1 MVSYINEWI
10 VREYSELVKDQD
22 GVVLLGV
29 ESLTVEEAQTLR
41 NDVRETG
48 AQLVLGKKRL
58 VRVALREVGIEL
70 EEGAWSEGSTVL
82 LVGDTE
88 SAISAAKTIE
98 KIYKGAEGDDRK
110 VTYRGAYF
118 DGTVMNAKEAASIA
132 GMPDRQTLR
141 AMMAGV
147 LSAPAR
153 KLATVLNEV
162 GASTTRCVQA
172 RVDQGDA
179 A

>member
-22 GVVLLGV
+22 GVVLLSV
-29 ESLTVEEAQTLR
+29 ESLTVEEAQSLR
-41 NDVRETG
+41 NQVRETG
-48 AQLVLGKKRL
+48 ANLIVGKKRL
-58 VRVALREVGIEL
+58 VRVALKEVGIEL
-70 EEGAWSEGSTVL
+70 ADDAWDSGSAAL

-88 SAISAAKTIE
+88 TTISAAKTIE
-98 KIYKGAEGDDRK
+98 SIYKKAKDNRK
-110 VTYRGAYF
+110 VNYRGAFF

-141 AMMAGV
+141 GMMVGV

-162 GASTTRCVQA
+162 GASTARCLQA
-172 RVDQGDA
+172 RADQGDA

>member
-29 ESLTVEEAQTLR
+29 EALTVEEAQALR
-41 NDVRETG
+41 NDVRESG

-70 EEGAWSEGSTVL
+70 EDEAWGEGSAAL
-82 LVGDTE
+82 LVGDAE
-88 SAISAAKTIE
+88 STISAAKAIE
-98 KIYKGAEGDDRK
+98 KIFKKAKDDRK
-110 VTYRGAYF
+110 VTYRGAFF
-118 DGTVMNAKEAASIA
+118 DGTVMNATEAASIA

-141 AMMAGV
+141 AMMVGV
-147 LSAPAR
+147 ISAPAR

-162 GASTTRCVQA
+162 GASTARCMQA
-172 RVDQGDA
+172 RADQGDA

>member
-48 AQLVLGKKRL
+48 AELVLGKKRL

-70 EEGAWSEGSTVL
+70 DEEAWGAGSAAL
-82 LVGDTE
+82 LVGDAE
-88 SAISAAKTIE
+88 STISAAKAIE
-98 KIYKGAEGDDRK
+98 KIYKKAKDDRK

-118 DGTVMNAKEAASIA
+118 DGTVMSAKEAASIA

-141 AMMAGV
+141 AMMVGAIAG
-147 LSAPAR
+147 PAR
-153 KLATVLNEV
+153 MLATVLNEV
-162 GASTTRCVQA
+162 GASTARCVNA

>member
-10 VREYSELVKDQD
+10 VREYSDLVKDQD

-29 ESLTVEEAQTLR
+29 ESLTVEEAQSLR

-48 AQLVLGKKRL
+48 AQIVIGKKRL
-58 VRVALREVGIEL
+58 VRVALNDVGIEL
-70 EEGAWSEGSTVL
+70 DDEAWGAGSTAL

-88 SAISAAKTIE
+88 ATISAAKAIE
-98 KIYKGAEGDDRK
+98 KIYKKAKDDRK

-118 DGTVMNAKEAASIA
+118 DGSVMNAKEAASIA
-132 GMPDRQTLR
+132 AMPDRQTLR
-141 AMMAGV
+141 AMMCGV
-147 LSAPAR
+147 ISAPAR

-162 GASTTRCVQA
+162 GASTARCVQA

>member
-10 VREYSELVKDQD
+10 VREYSELVKDQS
-22 GVVLLGV
+22 GVVLLSV
-29 ESLTVEEAQTLR
+29 EALTVEEAQALR
-41 NDVRETG
+41 NEVRETG
-48 AQLVLGKKRL
+48 ANLIIGKKRL
-58 VRVALREVGIEL
+58 VRVALKDVGIEL
-70 EEGAWSEGSTVL
+70 ADDAWDSGSAAL

-88 SAISAAKTIE
+88 TTINAAKTIE
-98 KIYKGAEGDDRK
+98 KIYKKAKDKRK
-110 VTYRGAYF
+110 VNYRGAFF
-118 DGTVMNAKEAASIA
+118 DGSVMNAIEAASIA

-141 AMMAGV
+141 GMMVGV

-162 GASTTRCVQA
+162 GASTARCLQA
-172 RVDQGDA
+172 RADQGDA

>member
-22 GVVLLGV
+22 GVVLLSV

-41 NDVRETG
+41 NEVRETG
-48 AQLVLGKKRL
+48 ASLIVGKKRL
-58 VRVALREVGIEL
+58 VRVALKEVGIEL
-70 EEGAWSEGSTVL
+70 GDDAWDSGSTAL
-82 LVGDTE
+82 LVGDAETT
-88 SAISAAKTIE
+88 INAAKTIE
-98 KIYKGAEGDDRK
+98 KLYKKAKDARK
-110 VTYRGAYF
+110 VNYRGAFF
-118 DGTVMNAKEAASIA
+118 DGSVMNATEAASIA

-141 AMMAGV
+141 GMMVGV

-162 GASTTRCVQA
+162 GASTARCLQA
-172 RVDQGDA
+172 RADQGDA

>member
-29 ESLTVEEAQTLR
+29 ESLSVEEAQSLR
-41 NDVRETG
+41 NEVRETG

-58 VRVALREVGIEL
+58 VRVTLREVGIEL
-70 EEGAWSEGSTVL
+70 EEDAWSMGSAAL

-88 SAISAAKTIE
+88 ATISAAKAIE
-98 KIYKGAEGDDRK
+98 KIYKKAKDDRK
-110 VTYRGAYF
+110 VTYRGAFF
-118 DGTVMNAKEAASIA
+118 DGTVMNATEAASIA

-141 AMMAGV
+141 AMMVGV
-147 LSAPAR
+147 ISAPAR

-162 GASTTRCVQA
+162 GASTARCMQA
-172 RVDQGDA
+172 RADQGDA